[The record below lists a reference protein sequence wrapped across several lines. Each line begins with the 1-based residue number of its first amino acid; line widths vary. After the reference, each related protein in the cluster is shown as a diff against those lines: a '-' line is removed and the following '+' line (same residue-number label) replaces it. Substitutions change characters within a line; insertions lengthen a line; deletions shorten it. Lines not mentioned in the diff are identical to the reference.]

1 MIQVVGLAAA
11 FALIVILTAKR
22 INVALSI
29 MIGSVAL
36 AILSGLSVQDFVNL
50 FIRCLEDPQTVNLTL
65 QVAAIGMLAFSM
77 KETKLVDDLI
87 AGLRTMLSSRVLV
100 AVIPAVIGLMPMPGG
115 ALLSAPLIDKEADEL
130 KLTPERKVAVNLTFR
145 HIWFYVFP
153 LSSTLILA
161 SGLAGINLYQLILIQ
176 IPSFILSIAMGYVL
190 FLRGFKVDRRL
201 QSEKAYG
208 IVVEG
213 LAPIAGAIALNLAGL
228 NLAASVMLGI
238 LATLLIKRTRPS
250 RAVGL
255 LLKGIPWT
263 SALSIVSVMMLR
275 YTIEASKA
283 IPILFSILKE
293 AMVPLVLFAT
303 LFPFMI
309 AGVSGLAIA
318 GAGISIP
325 FILPLFQTNA
335 PALVSM
341 IVLSTYA
348 GYYISPLHL
357 CLVLSNQYYKAKI
370 HKVYRLWIPYLL
382 MVCGLGIILDMLI
395 LLR

>member
-1 MIQVVGLAAA
+1 
-11 FALIVILTAKR
+11 
-22 INVALSI
+22 
-29 MIGSVAL
+29 
-36 AILSGLSVQDFVNL
+36 
-50 FIRCLEDPQTVNLTL
+50 
-65 QVAAIGMLAFSM
+65 
-77 KETKLVDDLI
+77 
-87 AGLRTMLSSRVLV
+87 
-100 AVIPAVIGLMPMPGG
+100 
-115 ALLSAPLIDKEADEL
+115 
-130 KLTPERKVAVNLTFR
+130 
-145 HIWFYVFP
+145 
-153 LSSTLILA
+153 
-161 SGLAGINLYQLILIQ
+161 LIQ

-228 NLAASVMLGI
+228 NLAASVMLGVF
-238 LATLLIKRTRPS
+238 ASLLIKRTRPS

-283 IPILFSILKE
+283 IPIVFSMLKE

-325 FILPLFQTNA
+325 FILPLFHTNA

-348 GYYISPLHL
+348 GYFISPLHL

-370 HKVYRLWIPYLL
+370 HEVYRLWIPYLFI
-382 MVCGLGIILDMLI
+382 VCGLGIILDMLI